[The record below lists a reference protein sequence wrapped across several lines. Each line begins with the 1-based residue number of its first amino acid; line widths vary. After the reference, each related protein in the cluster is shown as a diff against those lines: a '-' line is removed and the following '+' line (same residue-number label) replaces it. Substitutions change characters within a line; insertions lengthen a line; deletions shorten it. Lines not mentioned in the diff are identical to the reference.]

1 MEERERE
8 GDAVAFCF
16 FKVKILRPKSMK
28 YSILLAT
35 AASNVPEIEISL
47 AVLCLS
53 EIDNY
58 VYACPGTHI
67 MICP

>member
-1 MEERERE
+1 MEERERY
-8 GDAVAFCF
+8 AAAFCF
-16 FKVKILRPKSMK
+16 CKLEILRPKSMK

-35 AASNVPEIEISL
+35 AASNVPDIEISL
-47 AVLCLS
+47 AVLCNS